1 MIFADGCRSP
11 KLYITQIL
19 LVSKLK
25 NYYIGECLIKIMNMN
40 EQTKSLIRH
49 LLTAIGFLLASLG
62 LADASDM
69 INGILANLDG
79 IWDAVLVL
87 SGTVIGIIGFFKNK
101 DRFEKG

>member
-1 MIFADGCRSP
+1 
-11 KLYITQIL
+11 
-19 LVSKLK
+19 
-25 NYYIGECLIKIMNMN
+25 MN

-79 IWDAVLVL
+79 IWDAILVL

-101 DRFEKG
+101 ERFDKD